1 MPYTRSVAGAKEGSG
16 ASMDKEFSVS
26 FLHGSVAKVRG
37 TEGRGQL
44 PDPEAALLP
53 AHVPRSDLYS
63 P

>member
-1 MPYTRSVAGAKEGSG
+1 
-16 ASMDKEFSVS
+16 MDKEVSVS

-44 PDPEAALLP
+44 PDPEAALLL
-53 AHVPRSDLYS
+53 AHDPRSDLYS